1 LAPVDF
7 IFIFIFIFYFLFLW
21 QILAPHG
28 VKKTQKT
35 GIICHKWLV
44 LFSKKIVRIFFGFCG
59 NVITFQSAFLASG
72 AVFFRLC
79 CCWEKIL
86 GSFLKTFANTC
97 LGFYIGMLVV
107 YYYFQK
113 LKKRHCLALG
123 FYFLISMFEHYTFL
137 RKLPV
142 E

>member
-1 LAPVDF
+1 
-7 IFIFIFIFYFLFLW
+7 LW
-21 QILAPHG
+21 QIFAPHG
-28 VKKTQKT
+28 VKRTQKT

-44 LFSKKIVRIFFGFCG
+44 LFPKNLSENFGRKCHHFS
-59 NVITFQSAFLASG
+59 SAFLASG
-72 AVFFRLC
+72 AIFFRLC